1 MALEA
6 WLIAS
11 GAPGLRVRT
20 TGIGPRR
27 SRAAAR
33 SLRGEMLAGLLIMG
47 FGGGLEPGSRAGE
60 AVVADELHGPRG
72 VRVACHGAAALTRVL
87 GDGGL
92 PVRRGA
98 VVSVPR
104 PALGSARVRLRAEG
118 AIAADMESL
127 WLAAGAGERPFG
139 VVRVLA
145 DAPAQGR
152 CRASLTIPGLVRAAL
167 ALRRAAM
174 LVDTCWETDSARA
187 MI

>member
-11 GAPGLRVRT
+11 SAPALRVRR

-33 SLRGEMLAGLLIMG
+33 SLREEPLAGLLIMG

-60 AVVADELHGPRG
+60 AVVADELQGPQG
-72 VRVACHGAAALTRVL
+72 VRLACDGAAALARVL
-87 GDGGL
+87 AEGGL

-98 VVSVPR
+98 VVSVTR
-104 PALGSARVRLRAEG
+104 PALGGARARLRADG

-145 DAPAQGR
+145 DAPPQAR
-152 CRASLTIPGLVRAAL
+152 FRASLTIPGLLRAAL
-167 ALRRAAM
+167 ALRRAAA
-174 LVDTCWETDSARA
+174 LVATCSETDGGRA